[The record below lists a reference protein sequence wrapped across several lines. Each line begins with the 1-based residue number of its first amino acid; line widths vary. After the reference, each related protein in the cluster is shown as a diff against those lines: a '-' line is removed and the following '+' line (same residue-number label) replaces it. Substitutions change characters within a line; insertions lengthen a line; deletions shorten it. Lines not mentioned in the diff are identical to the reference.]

1 MGIWLSAPPH
11 ALVFPARLLAQARR
25 AYLAVWFHPPLLHVG
40 GAPAEGAEPHT
51 ARLVSKESEHLRHI
65 GERGGAATAAVQ
77 HAVHVSQE
85 VPAAGDLLA
94 RSRIG
99 RSAGPLEACRD
110 GYAGF
115 RVTPAEVPD
124 LDGDGNGK
132 GHQQDVIAPQLG
144 RHAARPHILPGVTAR
159 ELPGLAAA
167 RVQPRAGPREI
178 TGRPLPESLPPGR
191 GDGPRPGLEAMR
203 PGSRRGTRRA
213 VRCTSAAPA
222 TSPRRAGGRQ
232 IGRASARE

>member
-1 MGIWLSAPPH
+1 MRIWPPGPPH
-11 ALVFPARLLAQARR
+11 ALVFPARLLPQARR
-25 AYLAVWFHPPLLHVG
+25 AYLAVGFDPPLLHVG
-40 GAPAEGAEPHT
+40 GAPAERAEPHT
-51 ARLVSKESEHLRHI
+51 ARLVSEESEHLRHI
-65 GERGGAATAAVQ
+65 GERGCAARAAVQ
-77 HAVHVSQE
+77 HAVHVSQAVPAAGTLLE

-99 RSAGPLEACRD
+99 RGAGPLEAGRD

-178 TGRPLPESLPPGR
+178 TGRP
-191 GDGPRPGLEAMR
+191 
-203 PGSRRGTRRA
+203 
-213 VRCTSAAPA
+213 
-222 TSPRRAGGRQ
+222 
-232 IGRASARE
+232 